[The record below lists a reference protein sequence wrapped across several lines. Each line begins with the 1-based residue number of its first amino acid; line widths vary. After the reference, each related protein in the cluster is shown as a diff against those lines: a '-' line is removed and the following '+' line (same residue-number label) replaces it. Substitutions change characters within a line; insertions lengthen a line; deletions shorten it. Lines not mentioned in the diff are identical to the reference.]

1 MVLIFI
7 CNTQV
12 AGRMS
17 QILGAFA
24 RVKLAGSDN
33 GAALRAGSYL
43 HTYSDE
49 YARMHKYTEL
59 AALRPVVCK
68 VTNMCIRMCIHTHV
82 HMFVPMYVHV
92 YVYLYT
98 HIKTHLSVCI
108 MCLL

>member
-24 RVKLAGSDN
+24 RVKLAGSSDN

-49 YARMHKYTEL
+49 YARMHTYTEFV
-59 AALRPVVCK
+59 AL
-68 VTNMCIRMCIHTHV
+68 
-82 HMFVPMYVHV
+82 
-92 YVYLYT
+92 
-98 HIKTHLSVCI
+98 
-108 MCLL
+108 